1 MRSTVRDFRPWFI
14 FLVFSF
20 LYVGL
25 AWIVSG
31 GDAWWVIDHVD
42 GQNVFFGDDAYRF
55 FLSRSVWVNPDLYT
69 YNFVLPG
76 QLFLD
81 GVVTRLVEGDLFLS
95 RCAHGLVG
103 AGGLALLYL
112 CGHQLGL
119 SRAVM
124 LAAVLVMGLLPRY
137 ALMSLSF
144 YGEAWLGFFLIL
156 TLFLFLKKGFMWM
169 SFVASWLPLLRP
181 EGIFFLIPIGL
192 YLAKEKRG
200 KELAVLILP
209 GFLYFLFLCFSLPS
223 LSDYQHWRQELR
235 TILAK
240 LDPRFGEWDLFF
252 LYSFL
257 FTVPAVLGLFSR
269 AARRIW
275 PFLLGALL
283 WIAWFQLLLLTE
295 RATFENRY
303 SFVLIP
309 VVTLL
314 WGAFFHW
321 LTDCGGRYWPA
332 RWAGTARHGL
342 VYGVALAVIGLHL
355 DKMHNVQQA
364 VRKYGYSG
372 LVERVL
378 ESRWDELYGYR
389 SAASLKAAEDIAAT
403 IEALVAQDP
412 GIDKIAI
419 YTHSVF
425 YLLDPEKI
433 PRHVT
438 VGFLTNGYMVFHLL
452 LEGQS
457 FIQHSGGRMYSYLDY
472 GEPDFSEG
480 EKRAIVVT
488 IMPLENYPYTWKR
501 DLIEMYL
508 FSYIE
513 SDHARVD
520 VSDKPKLTPQIL
532 NEAYAPWYGK

>member
-1 MRSTVRDFRPWFI
+1 VKDFRAYWI
-14 FLVFSF
+14 FFLFSF

-25 AWIVSG
+25 AWIISG
-31 GDAWWVIDHVD
+31 GDVWWVVDFVD

-55 FLSRSVWVNPDLYT
+55 FLSRGAWANPDLYT

-81 GVVTRLVEGDLFLS
+81 GVITKLVSGDLFLS
-95 RCAHGLVG
+95 RSAHGLIGAVG
-103 AGGLALLYL
+103 FVLLYL
-112 CGHQLGL
+112 CGRKLEL
-119 SRAVM
+119 SKTV
-124 LAAVLVMGLLPRY
+124 LVAAVLMMGLLPRY

-156 TLFLFLKKGFMWM
+156 ALFFFLKKSFLWM

-192 YLAKEKRG
+192 YLAKERRA
-200 KELAVLILP
+200 KEVALLILP
-209 GFLYFLFLCFSLPS
+209 GFLYFLFLYFSLPS

-235 TILAK
+235 TILSK
-240 LDPRFGEWDLFF
+240 LDSQVGEWDLFF
-252 LYSFL
+252 LYSPL

-269 AARRIW
+269 LARRIW
-275 PFLLGALL
+275 PFLVGAGL
-283 WIAWFQLLLLTE
+283 WIGWFQLLLFTE
-295 RATFENRY
+295 RATFEHRY

-309 VVTLL
+309 WITLL
-314 WGAFFHW
+314 WAAFFHW
-321 LTDCGGRYWPA
+321 VTRCVADYWSA
-332 RWAGTARHGL
+332 RWAGMARSGL
-342 VYGVALAVIGLHL
+342 VYGIALAVIGLHFN
-355 DKMHNVQQA
+355 KMNNIQQA
-364 VRKYGYSG
+364 VRNYGYSG
-372 LVERVL
+372 LLERIL
-378 ESRWDELYGYR
+378 EGEWDQLYGFHP
-389 SAASLKAAEDIAAT
+389 AESLKARKDIAAT
-403 IEALVAQDP
+403 IEALLAQDK
-412 GIDKIAI
+412 GIDKLAI

-452 LEGQS
+452 LDGQS
-457 FIQHSGGRMYSYLDY
+457 FIQHAGGRMYSYLDY
-472 GEPDFSEG
+472 GEPEFSEV

-488 IMPLENYPYTWKR
+488 IMPLKNYPYTWKR

-508 FSYIE
+508 FSYLE

-520 VSDKPKLTPQIL
+520 ISDKPKITPQIL
-532 NEAYAPWYGK
+532 QDAYSPWYGK